1 MLKKPN
7 KLLVI
12 KFNEL
17 KAKDLKV
24 YKAGVERINLLTEHL
39 DIKNQVRSNNG
50 ELIRLDSMIYIQEED
65 VPLRAVLQ
73 AQQ

>member
-50 ELIRLDSMIYIQEED
+50 
-65 VPLRAVLQ
+65 AVSLHFEPGLGIIP
-73 AQQ
+73 

>member
-1 MLKKPN
+1 
-7 KLLVI
+7 LLVI

-50 ELIRLDSMIYIQEED
+50 
-65 VPLRAVLQ
+65 AVSLHFEPGLGIIP
-73 AQQ
+73 